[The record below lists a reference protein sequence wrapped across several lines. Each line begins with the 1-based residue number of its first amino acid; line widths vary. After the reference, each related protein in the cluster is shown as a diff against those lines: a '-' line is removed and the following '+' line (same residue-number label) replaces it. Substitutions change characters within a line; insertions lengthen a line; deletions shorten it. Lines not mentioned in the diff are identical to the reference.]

1 MSVGTS
7 NIAVF
12 PGSATRRFSCSFSG
26 RLLLGPSWDFIK
38 REDLQCLALL
48 LQCQS
53 SSWELC
59 SFTFASMLLFGSKA
73 NRLGTLVLAL
83 LASGAIAGGLIGLLI
98 ALPPSTVE
106 CGDECGVRALVFAL
120 RCAVVSGVLIACAG
134 GIVVKVRSRN
144 RAC

>member
-1 MSVGTS
+1 
-7 NIAVF
+7 
-12 PGSATRRFSCSFSG
+12 
-26 RLLLGPSWDFIK
+26 
-38 REDLQCLALL
+38 
-48 LQCQS
+48 
-53 SSWELC
+53 
-59 SFTFASMLLFGSKA
+59 MLLFGSKA